1 MRPSRIFLAVVILA
15 AGVWGAYRAY
25 RAHANLVTLTV
36 RNMDVQ
42 RVVSKLEWQTWE
54 KIVLS
59 KGVSG
64 KVTLQVHNVPLEE
77 VLNIVGLQTDSRW
90 TRLYPLY
97 ASRKS
102 LATFQKVL
110 QGNVPPAGNGWSA
123 LQQMAVWQQAGLGS
137 FANTLRAEN
146 KLVSAQVAAQDVTF
160 TALALSRF
168 SRAQVVPEDNTKGV
182 ISLKLQQVPFEKA
195 VGKVARQVHRK
206 WSRVYTL
213 QPLNQAVLV
222 RQTSPAAPAPNTAS
236 VADSNII
243 QAAAAPEAR
252 TLSPELA
259 WEALASTM
267 TPEEKQQTL
276 DLIAA
281 ANSGGAPASG
291 GGQPQLQ
298 GVPGGTQPQ
307 MQAAPGGGQSQM
319 QAAPGGGQSQMQA
332 ASAAAA
338 QAAQAAQQ
346 DLQRRIELRLKD
358 GTVDQRIA
366 HDRRVLDSKQKGAK
380 Q

>member
-1 MRPSRIFLAVVILA
+1 MRPSRIILA
-15 AGVWGAYRAY
+15 ALVLAAVVWGAYRAY
-25 RAHANLVTLTV
+25 RAHSNLVTLTV

-59 KGVSG
+59 KAVVG
-64 KVTLQVHNVPLEE
+64 KVTLQVHNVPLDE

-97 ASRKS
+97 STRKS
-102 LATFQKVL
+102 LATFQRVL
-110 QGNVPPAGNGWSA
+110 QGNVPPAGNGWSG
-123 LQQMAVWQQAGLGS
+123 LQQMASWQQAGLGR

-146 KLVSAQVAAQDVTF
+146 KLVSARLADKDVAFA
-160 TALALSRF
+160 ALALSRF
-168 SRAQVVPEDNTKGV
+168 SRAQVVPEDDTKGL
-182 ISLKLQQVPFEKA
+182 IDLRLQQVPFEKA

-206 WSRVYTL
+206 WTRVYTL
-213 QPLNQAVLV
+213 QPLNLTVVV
-222 RQTSPAAPAPNTAS
+222 RQPGPGVAPATNALPG
-236 VADSNII
+236 ADTN
-243 QAAAAPEAR
+243 QAAAASGAETPQAGAAPDAR
-252 TLSPELA
+252 TTLAPEQAL
-259 WEALASTM
+259 EALVSTM
-267 TPEEKQQTL
+267 TPEERQQTL
-276 DLIAA
+276 EQIDAA
-281 ANSGGAPASG
+281 KSGGAPAAG
-291 GGQPQLQ
+291 GGQPQ
-298 GVPGGTQPQ
+298 T
-307 MQAAPGGGQSQM
+307 
-319 QAAPGGGQSQMQA
+319 QA

-366 HDRRVLDSKQKGAK
+366 HDRRVLNSKQGGAK

>member
-1 MRPSRIFLAVVILA
+1 MRPSRIFLAALILA
-15 AGVWGAYRAY
+15 AVVWGAYRAY

-36 RNMDVQ
+36 RNMEVQ
-42 RVVSKLEWQTWE
+42 RVVSKLQWQTWE

-64 KVTLQVHNVPLEE
+64 KVTLQVHNVPLDE

-90 TRLYPLY
+90 TRLYPIY
-97 ASRKS
+97 STRKS
-102 LATFQKVL
+102 LATFEKVL
-110 QGNVPPAGNGWSA
+110 QGNAPPAGNGWSG
-123 LQQMAVWQQAGLGS
+123 LQQMALWQQAGLGS
-137 FANTLRAEN
+137 FASTLRAEN
-146 KLVSAQVAAQDVTF
+146 KLVSARVAAQDVTF

-195 VGKVARQVHRK
+195 VAKVARQVRRK
-206 WSRVYTL
+206 WTRVYTL
-213 QPLNQAVLV
+213 QPLNLGVLV
-222 RQTSPAAPAPNTAS
+222 RKPGPAAPAANTAS
-236 VADSNII
+236 VAETNTI
-243 QAAAAPEAR
+243 QTAPAPEAVP
-252 TLSPELA
+252 LSPQRA

-281 ANSGGAPASG
+281 ANPGGAPAPG
-291 GGQPQLQ
+291 GG
-298 GVPGGTQPQ
+298 QPQ

-319 QAAPGGGQSQMQA
+319 QAAPGGAQQQMQASQGGGQSQMQA
-332 ASAAAA
+332 ASAVAA
-338 QAAQAAQQ
+338 QAAQATQQ
-346 DLQRRIELRLKD
+346 DVQRRIELRLKD
-358 GTVDQRIA
+358 GTVDQRLA
-366 HDRRVLDSKQKGAK
+366 HDRRVLESKKAGAK

>member
-1 MRPSRIFLAVVILA
+1 MRPSRILLA
-15 AGVWGAYRAY
+15 ALVLAAVVWGAYRAY

-36 RNMDVQ
+36 RNMEVQ
-42 RVVSKLEWQTWE
+42 RVVSKLQWQTWE
-54 KIVLS
+54 RIVLS

-64 KVTLQVHNVPLEE
+64 KVTLQVHNVPLDE

-97 ASRKS
+97 STKKS
-102 LATFQKVL
+102 LTTFRQVL
-110 QGNVPPAGNGWSA
+110 QGNVPPAGNGWSG
-123 LQQMAVWQQAGLGS
+123 LQQMAGWLQAGLGS

-146 KLVSAQVAAQDVTF
+146 RLVSAQLADKDVNF

-168 SRAQVVPEDNTKGV
+168 SRAQVVPEDDTKGV
-182 ISLKLQQVPFEKA
+182 INLRLQQVPFEKA

-213 QPLNQAVLV
+213 QPLNLAVLV
-222 RQTSPAAPAPNTAS
+222 RQPSPESPGTNAAP
-236 VADSNII
+236 VADTN
-243 QAAAAPEAR
+243 QAAAASEAV
-252 TLSPELA
+252 TLQATAAPTAGTLA
-259 WEALASTM
+259 QEQALEALVSTM
-267 TPEEKQQTL
+267 TPEERQQTL
-276 DLIAA
+276 EQIDAA
-281 ANSGGAPASG
+281 KASG
-291 GGQPQLQ
+291 A
-298 GVPGGTQPQ
+298 
-307 MQAAPGGGQSQM
+307 AAPGGGQPQM
-319 QAAPGGGQSQMQA
+319 QP

-366 HDRRVLDSKQKGAK
+366 HDRQVLNSKQGGAK